1 MLNRRTLFAR
11 LSAVA
16 LAPLAKL
23 LPKPEPEWYP
33 SGWSADPGPLAYNWT
48 AYPHPSLDAGVFY
61 VVNPHLV
68 TYDPSGSVTITVPQE
83 EA

>member
-1 MLNRRTLFAR
+1 VLNRRTLFAR

-23 LPKPEPEWYP
+23 LPKPPEPEWYP
-33 SGWSADPGPLAYNWT
+33 TGWGADPGPYSYNWT
-48 AYPHPSLDAGVFY
+48 AYPHSSPDRAEALYRCFNEIIRKQLGKCPS
-61 VVNPHLV
+61 
-68 TYDPSGSVTITVPQE
+68 PQE